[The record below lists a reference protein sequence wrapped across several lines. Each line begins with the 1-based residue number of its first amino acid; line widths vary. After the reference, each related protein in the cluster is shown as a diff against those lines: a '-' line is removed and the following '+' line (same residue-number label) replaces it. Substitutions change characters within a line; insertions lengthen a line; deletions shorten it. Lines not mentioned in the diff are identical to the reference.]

1 MFIHPQ
7 AQDQRSL
14 TASSSRKTAQKPASS
29 NMAAQALCEPGATEA
44 TTLIGNF
51 KSGFLSAI
59 SKHKISGICAIYY
72 LAPIDIFSHGIF
84 GILILIIHH

>member
-7 AQDQRSL
+7 AQDQIYL

-29 NMAAQALCEPGATEA
+29 NMAAQALCEPGEKDATK
-44 TTLIGNF
+44 LIANF

-59 SKHKISGICAIYY
+59 SRHEISGTCAINY
-72 LAPIDIFSHGIF
+72 
-84 GILILIIHH
+84 